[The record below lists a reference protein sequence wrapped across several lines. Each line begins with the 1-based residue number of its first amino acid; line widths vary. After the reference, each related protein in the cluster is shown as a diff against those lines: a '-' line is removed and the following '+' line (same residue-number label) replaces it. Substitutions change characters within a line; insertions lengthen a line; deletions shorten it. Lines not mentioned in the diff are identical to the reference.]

1 MKMVMVTEK
10 VGSWGRR
17 EEQREGVMSSP
28 RETVAGNGPVKNRV
42 GTGRE
47 NGEIESRARIDL
59 QAASERVC
67 KQ

>member
-1 MKMVMVTEK
+1 MVTEK

-17 EEQREGVMSSP
+17 EEQREGVMSFP

-47 NGEIESRARIDL
+47 KEEIMVEWMQLVFDS
-59 QAASERVC
+59 VC
-67 KQ
+67 LHCLVG